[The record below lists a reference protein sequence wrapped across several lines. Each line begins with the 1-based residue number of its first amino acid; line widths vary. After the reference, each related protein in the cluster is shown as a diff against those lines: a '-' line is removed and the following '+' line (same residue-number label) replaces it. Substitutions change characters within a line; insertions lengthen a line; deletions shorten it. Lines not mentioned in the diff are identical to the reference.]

1 MTEDHGGRPSREDR
15 LDRHRLQLFDFLLGV
30 LFGIV
35 GPMAYL
41 APLGLAILLPLI
53 AGALLLDARRRRGAG
68 GIAEPLR
75 RAPFLWAL
83 GLLALVSAF
92 WALVPGAA
100 AVEAIRLLAETFIGL
115 TLLGMTGRLSEDA
128 RRRVAI
134 ALAVGFGAAALL
146 MIADAALGGP
156 LFVRIHQR
164 PLTADTIANSY
175 SRGAILHAL
184 ILPPLLIALLRWRYR
199 VGAALSLAVAA
210 AAVYSLHSASA
221 KLALPCGLA
230 ARQPSALHRLY
241 IWQFVDR
248 HIMERPL
255 LGWGMDAARTLAGPG
270 DIVTL
275 YRCATADHP
284 RQAIGMGGLLP
295 LHPHNAILQ
304 IWLEFG
310 ALGAL
315 AAAAALRAMA
325 LPLFAKGGERAGA
338 AAAAGTLAAAFLS
351 AGISFG
357 IWQPWWI
364 ASLFL
369 CAMAAR
375 LAGAGERL
383 TKKPSIIWQS

>member
-15 LDRHRLQLFDFLLGV
+15 LDRHRLQLFDFLLRV

-41 APLGLAILLPLI
+41 APLGLAILLPLL

-68 GIAEPLR
+68 EIAEPLR

-221 KLALPCGLA
+221 KLALPCGLGVALVTYRWIGFGRILALGQCAAILALPFLLLPMPDPGSFCGLA

-338 AAAAGTLAAAFLS
+338 AAAAGTLAAA
-351 AGISFG
+351 
-357 IWQPWWI
+357 
-364 ASLFL
+364 
-369 CAMAAR
+369 
-375 LAGAGERL
+375 
-383 TKKPSIIWQS
+383 